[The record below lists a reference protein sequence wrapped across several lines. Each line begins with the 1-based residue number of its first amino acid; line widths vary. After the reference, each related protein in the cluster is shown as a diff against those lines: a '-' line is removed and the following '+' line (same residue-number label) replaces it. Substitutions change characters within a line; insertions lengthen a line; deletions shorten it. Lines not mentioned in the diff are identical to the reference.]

1 MGSAEPSNHS
11 RYRNVYTSSK
21 RESEEQPGQDAR
33 CQSLILVINMLYA
46 DVKRGL
52 ESYNQIF
59 SRILGINY
67 FSIAYLPFAE
77 KVGGADGQK
86 QLFW

>member
-1 MGSAEPSNHS
+1 
-11 RYRNVYTSSK
+11 
-21 RESEEQPGQDAR
+21 
-33 CQSLILVINMLYA
+33 MLFA

-67 FSIAYLPFAE
+67 FSIAYLQFAG
-77 KVGGADGQK
+77 KVGSADGER
-86 QLFW
+86 LRVVC

>member
-1 MGSAEPSNHS
+1 MYAS
-11 RYRNVYTSSK
+11 TK
-21 RESEEQPGQDAR
+21 RESEEQTGQDAR
-33 CQSLILVINMLYA
+33 CQSLILLINMLYA

-67 FSIAYLPFAE
+67 FSIAYLQFAE
-77 KVGGADGQK
+77 KVWWRGRCGSRLLVVACQMFSSGP
-86 QLFW
+86 